1 MITLTNGESRLT
13 TSNYKAVNFAREI
26 RGRRL
31 NGSVIKE
38 VEVDSESSCRLQC
51 VEETSCLSYNF
62 GPGEDKKMFKCQ
74 LSNSD
79 RFTGLNNFIEDPQ
92 VLYRGIKVGN
102 LPQFAIFFQ
111 FQRGHNIWLKE
122 RRRCLYRVFGNGKEI
137 QFENNCRKFL
147 IIVWFWKTT
156 EDLNFN
162 YSVGLWY
169 DGSETRSCAST
180 SYVFDIK

>member
-1 MITLTNGESRLT
+1 MFATLFLTSLVITLTNGESRLT

-31 NGSVIKE
+31 KGSVIKE
-38 VEVDSESSCRLQC
+38 IEVDSESSCRLHC

-62 GPGEDKKMFKCQ
+62 GPGEKKKMFECQ

-79 RFTGLNNFIEDPQ
+79 RFTELNNFIEDPQ
-92 VLYRGIKVGN
+92 VLYRGIKVGY
-102 LPQFAIFFQ
+102 LPQFAIFFP

-122 RRRCLYRVFGNGKEI
+122 RRRYLYRVFGNGNVKEI

-147 IIVWFWKTT
+147 IIVWFWKPK
-156 EDLNFN
+156 
-162 YSVGLWY
+162 
-169 DGSETRSCAST
+169 
-180 SYVFDIK
+180 I